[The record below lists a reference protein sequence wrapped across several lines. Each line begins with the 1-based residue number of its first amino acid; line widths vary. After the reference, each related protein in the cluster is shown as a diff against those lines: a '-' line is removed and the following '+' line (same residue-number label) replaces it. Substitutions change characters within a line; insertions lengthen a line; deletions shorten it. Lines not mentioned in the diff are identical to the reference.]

1 MIPFPLVIR
10 ATAFFIAGCALYF
23 SVRGIAL
30 PFVAVSTFTIPIMLA
45 LSLEI
50 GKSKSLEYLKT
61 WHQGRGVDFKGGR
74 KSNRRKT
81 FSGSITVDPAKRE
94 VEQSFSKGA

>member
-1 MIPFPLVIR
+1 MKPFSLVIG
-10 ATAFFIAGCALYF
+10 ATAFFIAGCAAYF

-30 PFVAVSTFTIPIMLA
+30 TFGAVSTFTIPIMLA

-61 WHQGRGVDFKGGR
+61 WHQGRGVDFKGEGNQIEE
-74 KSNRRKT
+74 KC
-81 FSGSITVDPAKRE
+81 FQEALPWI
-94 VEQSFSKGA
+94 QQKGK

>member
-10 ATAFFIAGCALYF
+10 ATAFFIAGCAMYF

-30 PFVAVSTFTIPIMLA
+30 PFFAVSTFTIPIMLA

-61 WHQGRGVDFKGGR
+61 WNQESGVDFKGEG
-74 KSNRRKT
+74 NQ
-81 FSGSITVDPAKRE
+81 IEEKRFQE
-94 VEQSFSKGA
+94 ALPWIQQNGK

>member
-10 ATAFFIAGCALYF
+10 ATAFFIAGCAMYF

-30 PFVAVSTFTIPIMLA
+30 PFFAVSTFTIPIMLA

-50 GKSKSLEYLKT
+50 GKSKSLEYLKN
-61 WHQGRGVDFKGGR
+61 WHQGRGVDFNGEG
-74 KSNRRKT
+74 NQ
-81 FSGSITVDPAKRE
+81 IEEKRFQE
-94 VEQSFSKGA
+94 ALPWIQQKEK